1 MQAGDLDSIFNLPL
15 SMQAYDE
22 LLEMD
27 ALISEV
33 PYDGKSAD
41 TWTFIWGNA
50 VYSSRKYYQMV
61 YNNLDAP
68 RIFKKLWSSKCT
80 PRLNSSHG
88 YCLWTD

>member
-1 MQAGDLDSIFNLPL
+1 VQAGDLDSIFNLPL

-41 TWTFIWGNA
+41 T
-50 VYSSRKYYQMV
+50 
-61 YNNLDAP
+61 
-68 RIFKKLWSSKCT
+68 
-80 PRLNSSHG
+80 
-88 YCLWTD
+88 